1 MKLKTLHAT
10 LSLLGLSAL
19 LCGPVAAED
28 RSTVTFNGRVE
39 EVTCSIDPGDADQ
52 TVHLPVISDKAL
64 QVSGT
69 TAGAT
74 PFRINVRCPLSV
86 LQVRAYF
93 ENSTYTDPD
102 TGNLK
107 LQTEA
112 GKLSAGNVQVR
123 LLRVDGTPIAVGNRL
138 SMPVFPT
145 DSGAAKLEY
154 QAVYYATG
162 EATAGQVYT
171 SATYTIEQP

>member
-1 MKLKTLHAT
+1 MKRKTLHPM
-10 LSLLGLSAL
+10 LSLLML
-19 LCGPVAAED
+19 LCGPAAAED
-28 RSTVTFNGRVE
+28 RSTVTFNGRVD
-39 EVTCSIDPGDADQ
+39 EVTCSIDSGDQDQ
-52 TVHLPVISDKAL
+52 TVRLPVISDKAL
-64 QVSGT
+64 LVSGT

-74 PFRINVRCPLSV
+74 PFRINVRCPLSAR
-86 LQVRAYF
+86 QVRAYF

-107 LQTEA
+107 LQNED
-112 GKLSAGNVQVR
+112 GKSSAGNVQVR

-138 SMPVFPT
+138 SMPVFPVNA
-145 DSGAAKLEY
+145 GAAKLEY

-171 SATYTIEQP
+171 TATYALEMP